1 MHRVIIFK
9 EKDGLRVYALD
20 FEDSSNVVARRV
32 LSERIEEGW
41 YDGEAEDKAR
51 KALEAHRQCAAY
63 DFLLERS
70 RRGCEYETFGLYD
83 PIDARF

>member
-20 FEDSSNVVARRV
+20 FEDSPNVVARRI

-41 YDGEAEDKAR
+41 YDGTDGERAR
-51 KALEAHRQCAAY
+51 KALTKGSAY
-63 DFLLERS
+63 DFLLERC
-70 RRGCEYETFGLYD
+70 RRGCEYETFELYD
-83 PIDARF
+83 PIDARLES